1 MRYLIIISFVFLS
14 FSIYC
19 QEQDSYRLK
28 LGPVYFDNEVQFDF
42 VYGVKD
48 EYEVTQDFITEFH
61 FNISG
66 PLDCIDR
73 EMSASFD
80 FTGSKHL
87 ILSDS
92 LNPVTTEFIKR
103 QQTGSTIHWIRNELS
118 PDILI
123 FTIEKINL
131 KAGPSAHEIR
141 FRLSSDC
148 DTYIDIPIVLSK
160 FTASDINHLIDN
172 YIEFKL
178 NKRNQESL
186 LKTKTVFSF
195 NRAIRKDDYMVD
207 LVDQR
212 PMQILTYN
220 PDSNEYII
228 SDVENRILRRVKRDN
243 H

>member
-66 PLDCIDR
+66 PLDCIDM

-87 ILSDS
+87 ILPDS

-103 QQTGSTIHWIRNELS
+103 QQAGEMIHWIRNELS
-118 PDILI
+118 PEILI
-123 FTIEKINL
+123 FAIEKINL
-131 KAGPSAHEIR
+131 KAGPSPHEIR
-141 FRLSSDC
+141 FRLSSNC

-160 FTASDINHLIDN
+160 FIASDIDLLIDN

-178 NKRNQESL
+178 NTRNQKSL

-195 NRAIRKDDYMVD
+195 NRAIRKDNYMVD
-207 LVDQR
+207 LVDQST
-212 PMQILTYN
+212 MQILTFN
-220 PDSNEYII
+220 PESEEYII
-228 SDVENRILRRVKRDN
+228 SDIENKELRRIKHHR
-243 H
+243 